1 MLQRKPVN
9 RLGYNGIKE
18 IKEHPWLKYY
28 PWKDLYDKKLEA
40 PFAPKSLDN
49 FDKKYCE
56 GPDKIGN
63 DTLERYQNYYKNEAL
78 ADVFM
83 NYSFD
88 NILTVHPNKKESGI
102 QRMNGTTSSSGGNN
116 SQYSNNMNINST
128 QKKRISSSLSN
139 LNNINNKNTNISSN
153 NSKNSVNNM
162 LKNKIKITESLYL
175 NNGGNSSGVSNLSKN
190 TPFKNNRTKSLQMN
204 SNSNNN
210 FLNTPNHLRN
220 ISNSNIAS
228 NLLSPSYKNP
238 TKMENLQSNT
248 PSKDS
253 MNLNNLNMLKT
264 RTKNFSMNSTNSI
277 NNNLNIANN
286 NNSNNPSISKTS
298 KNNSTNSS
306 NQIKLNM
313 SNSNVAMMSLKQGG
327 TPFKRNEKL
336 PFIEHKLIPARQSS
350 SNVSIPKKFNN
361 SPGIKS
367 GLNVNNYN
375 GNVPK
380 SGTKYSTLSAN
391 STSGSTISMNFLH
404 KRSGS
409 TNTFNNY

>member
-28 PWKDLYDKKLEA
+28 PWKDLYEKKLEA

-78 ADVFM
+78 ADVFI

-88 NILTVHPNKKESGI
+88 NILTVHPNKKDSAK
-102 QRMNGTTSSSGGNN
+102 QRMNGTLSSSGNHSTYMN
-116 SQYSNNMNINST
+116 NINSNT

-139 LNNINNKNTNISSN
+139 LNNIGNKNAQNSANVN
-153 NSKNSVNNM
+153 NNKNSVNNM

-175 NNGGNSSGVSNLSKN
+175 NNNAANQSGVSNISKN
-190 TPFKNNRTKSLQMN
+190 TPFKNNRTRSLNMN
-204 SNSNNN
+204 NNNNN
-210 FLNTPNHLRN
+210 FINTPHHLRN
-220 ISNSNIAS
+220 ISNNNIS
-228 NLLSPSYKNP
+228 GNLLSPSYKNS
-238 TKMENLQSNT
+238 TKMENLPSNT
-248 PSKDS
+248 PNKDS
-253 MNLNNLNMLKT
+253 KNLNNLNMMKT
-264 RTKNFSMNSTNSI
+264 RTKNFSMNSTNSM
-277 NNNLNIANN
+277 NNNLNMGGNS
-286 NNSNNPSISKTS
+286 SNNGSISKTS
-298 KNNSTNSS
+298 KNISNST

-313 SNSNVAMMSLKQGG
+313 NNSNAAMMSLKQSG

-336 PFIEHKLIPARQSS
+336 PFIEHKLIPVRQSS
-350 SNVSIPKKFNN
+350 SNVSLPKKFNN

-375 GNVPK
+375 GNMPK

-391 STSGSTISMNFLH
+391 STSGSTMSMNFLH

-409 TNTFNNY
+409 TNTFNNYN